1 VHTVDVARVRKRF
14 SARGRWV
21 LDGVDLVA
29 DPGTL
34 TVIAGGNGS
43 GKSTLLR
50 IVAGASDPTSGKV
63 RRRARSVGYVP
74 ERLPTSLR
82 MTGNQYVAHM
92 GRMRGLSAN
101 RAGRRA
107 SELFD
112 RLELRPGPD
121 VPIGSLSKGN
131 SQKVALTQALLAAPE
146 LLVLDEPFSGLDEP
160 AAAALIDLVE
170 EARSA
175 GAAALL
181 SAHDTEVAGGADE
194 SFVLTDGRLVAG
206 VSAAA
211 AMMELVLQPVD
222 QRANVADLPAVLD
235 HQWSGRLLTVW
246 SHDADAVLRFALT
259 AGWSLVEARRT
270 GGVR

>member
-1 VHTVDVARVRKRF
+1 M
-14 SARGRWV
+14 

-50 IVAGASDPTSGKV
+50 IVAGASEPTSGKI

-74 ERLPTSLR
+74 ERLPSSLR
-82 MTGNQYVAHM
+82 MTGDQYVAHM

-101 RAGRRA
+101 RTARRA
-107 SELFD
+107 TELFD

-131 SQKVALTQALLAAPE
+131 SQKVALTQALLATPE

-175 GAAALL
+175 GTAALL
-181 SAHDTEVAGGADE
+181 SAHDTEIAGGADE
-194 SFVLTDGRLVAG
+194 TFVLSEGRLLAG

-211 AMMELVLQPVD
+211 TMMELVLQPVD
-222 QRANVADLPAVLD
+222 HRAAVADLPAVLD
-235 HQWSGRLLTVW
+235 HQWSGRLVTVW
-246 SHDADAVLRFALT
+246 SHDADAVLRYALS